1 MHKFT
6 KALAA
11 IGLAAVMSQSAM
23 AENLKLGFLVK
34 QPEEPWFQTE
44 WKFADKA
51 GKDLGFEVI
60 KIAVPDGEKTLN
72 AIDSLAASGAKGF
85 VICTPDPKLGSAIVA
100 KARGYDMKVIAVDD
114 QFVNAKGK
122 PMDTVPL
129 VMMAATKIGERQ
141 GQELYKEM
149 QKRGWDVKESAVM
162 AITANELDTAR
173 RRTTGS
179 MDALKAA
186 GFPEKQIYQV
196 PTKSNDIP
204 GAFDAANSMLVQ
216 HPEVKHWLIVGMNDS
231 TVLGGVRATEGQG
244 FKAADIIGIGIN
256 GVDAVSELSKA
267 QATGFYGSLLPSPDV
282 HGYKSSEMLYN
293 WVAKDVEPP
302 KFTEVTDVVLITRDN
317 FKEELEKKL
326 FDGGFEVEER
336 YQVGK
341 DISNVVVG
349 LVEGCEPIPE
359 THLHVCQVNAGE
371 HGTMQICCGADNVRT
386 GGKFP
391 VALPGASVYATA
403 KDHKTIEGVMT
414 IKKGKLRGYESC
426 GMLCSGVELG
436 LTEDL
441 YPGAGYNGLL
451 VLPEDA
457 ELGADVKELTGLDD
471 WIFDISLTAN
481 RPDCQSILGIARE
494 VSAMLEKPLKMP
506 ATDYN
511 ETDVEKEG
519 FSVRVEAP
527 ELCPRYS
534 AHYVYDVKIGESP
547 AWMKRRLALV
557 GMSAISNVVDIT
569 NYVLK
574 EIVQPLTSR

>member
-179 MDALKAA
+179 MDA
-186 GFPEKQIYQV
+186 
-196 PTKSNDIP
+196 
-204 GAFDAANSMLVQ
+204 
-216 HPEVKHWLIVGMNDS
+216 
-231 TVLGGVRATEGQG
+231 
-244 FKAADIIGIGIN
+244 
-256 GVDAVSELSKA
+256 VSELSKA

-317 FKEELEKKL
+317 FKEELEKK
-326 FDGGFEVEER
+326 
-336 YQVGK
+336 
-341 DISNVVVG
+341 G
-349 LVEGCEPIPE
+349 L
-359 THLHVCQVNAGE
+359 
-371 HGTMQICCGADNVRT
+371 
-386 GGKFP
+386 GGK
-391 VALPGASVYATA
+391 
-403 KDHKTIEGVMT
+403 
-414 IKKGKLRGYESC
+414 
-426 GMLCSGVELG
+426 
-436 LTEDL
+436 
-441 YPGAGYNGLL
+441 
-451 VLPEDA
+451 
-457 ELGADVKELTGLDD
+457 
-471 WIFDISLTAN
+471 
-481 RPDCQSILGIARE
+481 
-494 VSAMLEKPLKMP
+494 
-506 ATDYN
+506 
-511 ETDVEKEG
+511 
-519 FSVRVEAP
+519 
-527 ELCPRYS
+527 
-534 AHYVYDVKIGESP
+534 
-547 AWMKRRLALV
+547 
-557 GMSAISNVVDIT
+557 
-569 NYVLK
+569 
-574 EIVQPLTSR
+574 

>member
-11 IGLAAVMSQSAM
+11 IGLAAVMSQSAV

-100 KARGYDMKVIAVDD
+100 KARGYDMKVIAVD
-114 QFVNAKGK
+114 
-122 PMDTVPL
+122 
-129 VMMAATKIGERQ
+129 E
-141 GQELYKEM
+141 EM

-162 AITANELDTAR
+162 AITSNELDTAR

-293 WVAKDVEPP
+293 WVAKGVEPT

-317 FKEELEKKL
+317 FKEELEKK
-326 FDGGFEVEER
+326 
-336 YQVGK
+336 
-341 DISNVVVG
+341 G
-349 LVEGCEPIPE
+349 L
-359 THLHVCQVNAGE
+359 
-371 HGTMQICCGADNVRT
+371 
-386 GGKFP
+386 GGK
-391 VALPGASVYATA
+391 
-403 KDHKTIEGVMT
+403 
-414 IKKGKLRGYESC
+414 
-426 GMLCSGVELG
+426 
-436 LTEDL
+436 
-441 YPGAGYNGLL
+441 
-451 VLPEDA
+451 
-457 ELGADVKELTGLDD
+457 
-471 WIFDISLTAN
+471 
-481 RPDCQSILGIARE
+481 
-494 VSAMLEKPLKMP
+494 
-506 ATDYN
+506 
-511 ETDVEKEG
+511 
-519 FSVRVEAP
+519 
-527 ELCPRYS
+527 
-534 AHYVYDVKIGESP
+534 
-547 AWMKRRLALV
+547 
-557 GMSAISNVVDIT
+557 
-569 NYVLK
+569 
-574 EIVQPLTSR
+574 